1 MTLYIDVMKRKFQ
14 CQFFSFSFVSGSRYS
29 ILSIKTMLI
38 KLLTNY
44 KFSTSLSMDDIT
56 LSADII
62 LRMSTKN
69 VINIQPR
76 QRGK

>member
-1 MTLYIDVMKRKFQ
+1 MSIL
-14 CQFFSFSFVSGSRYS
+14 FSLSFVSGSRYS